1 MERKTA
7 PILPCKIK
15 NYFFQNRW
23 SIVLMALFAFMA
35 HGSILF
41 SQRFGIDTEWMM
53 NDVQEDPLGRLGLYW
68 LEDLLGLEWFN
79 LYYAQ
84 VLTLLFLA
92 LTPVAFGLLF
102 YLTAGESS
110 RSRLPLLLFGAS
122 FLFSPL
128 LTAHVYFICQSAQI
142 MCAYM
147 LIAAA
152 LLLADLFAKEPG
164 RKWYC
169 AVLSVFLM
177 SIIFGCYQVLAIAYV
192 IGAAA
197 IFLLRFLKEKS
208 KLSQLFRWLAIHA
221 GCFLAGLISYLVIA
235 NLFYGGGNSYLTG
248 QIAWTHLGFEE
259 GVRRCISAIRSTLT
273 TNPPYYSGG
282 YGFFSLLFLG
292 VLAYRLITSV
302 DIKRGCKLLLAAAG
316 LFLVASAYIFMI
328 FMGGDILDR
337 LQLAVPLSQS
347 CIIYLTAVFFPGMT
361 EMKKSFMRVGLGIAS
376 LAFAILLFKDF
387 TFQLKYC
394 SRLYY
399 TDEWVFQYD
408 TQIAE
413 RVYADLQEV
422 IVSNELEDTFDNYVF
437 WGSPDLP
444 YPHTSIMGHTMGFSF
459 FQFETQL
466 GVAPVDRTRPVSFM
480 RNMGY
485 PMHSSFSEGEKAAY
499 QAYFQEDFGEAVA
512 AMPSYPV
519 PGYIQYLSND
529 ELGLE
534 YVIIKLGESWRV
546 EYQQ

>member
-1 MERKTA
+1 MEQKT
-7 PILPCKIK
+7 PVLPGKIK
-15 NYFFQNRW
+15 EYFFQNRW
-23 SIVLMALFAFMA
+23 CIVVMGFFAFMA

-41 SQRFGIDTEWMM
+41 SQRFGIDTELMM
-53 NDVQEDPLGRLGLYW
+53 NNVQEDPLGRLGLYW

-92 LTPVAFGLLF
+92 LTPAAFGLLF
-102 YLTAGESS
+102 HLTACESS
-110 RSRLPLLLFGAS
+110 RPRLSLLLYSAS

-152 LLLADLFAKEPG
+152 LLLADLFTKDPAG
-164 RKWYC
+164 KWYC
-169 AVLSVFLM
+169 ALASVLLM
-177 SIIFGCYQVLAIAYV
+177 DVIFGCYQVLAIAYV
-192 IGAAA
+192 VGAAS

-208 KLSQLFRWLAIHA
+208 ELRQLFRWIALHA
-221 GCFLAGLISYLVIA
+221 GCFLAGLISYLLIA
-235 NLFYGGGNSYLTG
+235 NLFYEGGSSYLTG

-259 GVRRCISAIRSTLT
+259 GLRRCVSAIRSTLT

-282 YGFFSLLFLG
+282 YVFFSFLFLG
-292 VLAYRLITSV
+292 VLAYRLITSKE
-302 DIKRGCKLLLAAAG
+302 IKRGCKILLSAAG
-316 LFLVASAYIFMI
+316 LFLAASAYIFMI

-347 CIIYLTAVFFPGMT
+347 CIIYLTAVFFPGMA
-361 EMKKSFMRVGLGIAS
+361 EMKKLFMRVGLGIVS
-376 LAFAILLFKDF
+376 LAFAVLLFMDF

-422 IVSNELEDTFDNYVF
+422 IASNKLEDTFDNYMF
-437 WGSPDLP
+437 WGSPNIP
-444 YPHTSIMGHTMGFSF
+444 YPQTSIMGHTMGFSF

-466 GVAPVDRTRPVSFM
+466 GVSPVDRTRPINFM

-485 PMHSSFSEGEKAAY
+485 PIHSSFSEGEKNAY
-499 QAYFQEDFGEAVA
+499 DAYFEDRFGAQVD

-519 PGYIQYLSND
+519 SGYIQYLKDD
-529 ELGLE
+529 ETGLE
-534 YVIIKLGESWRV
+534 YVIIKLGDF
-546 EYQQ
+546 

>member
-7 PILPCKIK
+7 PILPGKIK
-15 NYFFQNRW
+15 DYFFQNRW
-23 SIVLMALFAFMA
+23 SIVLMFLFAFMA

-53 NDVQEDPLGRLGLYW
+53 NNVTEDPLGRSGLYW
-68 LEDLLGLEWFN
+68 LEDILGLEWFN

-84 VLTLLFLA
+84 VLTFLFLA
-92 LTPVAFGLLF
+92 LTPAAFGLLF
-102 YLTAGESS
+102 HLTAHGTS
-110 RSRLPLLLFGAS
+110 RPRLSLLLFGAS

-128 LTAHVYFICQSAQI
+128 LTAHIYFICQSAQI

-152 LLLADLFAKEPG
+152 LLLADSFAKEPV

-169 AVLSVFLM
+169 ALLSVLLM
-177 SIIFGCYQVLAIAYV
+177 SIIFGCYQVLALAYV
-192 IGAAA
+192 VGAAA

-208 KLSQLFRWLAIHA
+208 ELRQLFRWIALHA
-221 GCFLAGLISYLVIA
+221 GCFLVGLISYLVIA
-235 NLFYGGGNSYLTG
+235 NLFYGGGDSYLTT
-248 QIAWTHLGFEE
+248 QIAWTHLGLEE
-259 GVRRCISAIRSTLT
+259 GLRRCISAIRSTLT

-282 YGFFSLLFLG
+282 YGFFSILFLG
-292 VLAYRLITSV
+292 VLAWRLITFKE
-302 DIKRGCKLLLAAAG
+302 IKRSCKLLLSAAG
-316 LFLVASAYIFMI
+316 LFLVASSYIFMI

-337 LQLAVPLSQS
+337 LQLAAPLSQS
-347 CIIYLTAVFFPGMT
+347 CMIYLTAVFFPGMA
-361 EMKKSFMRVGLGIAS
+361 EMKKPFMRAGLGIVS
-376 LAFAILLFKDF
+376 LAFAVLLFKDF

-399 TDEWVFQYD
+399 TDEWVFRYD
-408 TQIAE
+408 TQVAE

-422 IVSNELEDTFDNYVF
+422 IVSNELEDTFDNYMF
-437 WGSPDLP
+437 WGSPDMP

-466 GVAPVDRTRPVSFM
+466 GIAPVDRTRPISFM

-485 PMHSSFSEGEKAAY
+485 SINSSFSEGEKAAY
-499 QAYFQEDFGEAVA
+499 HAYFQEYFGEAVA

-534 YVIIKLGESWRV
+534 YVVIKLGDSWRV
-546 EYQQ
+546 EFQ